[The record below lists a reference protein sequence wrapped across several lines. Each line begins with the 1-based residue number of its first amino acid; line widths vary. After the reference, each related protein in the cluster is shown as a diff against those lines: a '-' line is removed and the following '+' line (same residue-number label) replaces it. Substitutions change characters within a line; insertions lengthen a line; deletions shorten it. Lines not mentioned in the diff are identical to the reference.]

1 MVVGENIE
9 SFGGRYMNT
18 TIINVK
24 EVIGSPSALTREQG
38 QLLLEE
44 IRGVFAAGDKVI
56 VDFAEIESM
65 IIPFLNI
72 AIGKLYEDNTSDLL
86 KENFKFQSIPKWKA
100 VSFNLVI
107 ENVKRYYANQGK
119 FA

>member
-1 MVVGENIE
+1 
-9 SFGGRYMNT
+9 MNT

-65 IIPFLNI
+65 IISFLNI

-86 KENFKFQSIPKWKA
+86 KENFKFQNIPKWKA

>member
-1 MVVGENIE
+1 
-9 SFGGRYMNT
+9 MNT